1 MQAAGNSHM
10 EPLMTAPAP
19 EPRPTPE
26 PLPHPEPGPV
36 GPDET
41 PVQII
46 DLPPNQPS
54 PGIPV

>member
-1 MQAAGNSHM
+1 
-10 EPLMTAPAP
+10 MTAPAP
-19 EPRPTPE
+19 EPPRTPD

-41 PVQII
+41 PVRII

-54 PGIPV
+54 PGIPS

>member
-1 MQAAGNSHM
+1 
-10 EPLMTAPAP
+10 MTAPAP
-19 EPRPTPE
+19 EPPPTPD

-41 PVQII
+41 PVKII

-54 PGIPV
+54 PGIPM